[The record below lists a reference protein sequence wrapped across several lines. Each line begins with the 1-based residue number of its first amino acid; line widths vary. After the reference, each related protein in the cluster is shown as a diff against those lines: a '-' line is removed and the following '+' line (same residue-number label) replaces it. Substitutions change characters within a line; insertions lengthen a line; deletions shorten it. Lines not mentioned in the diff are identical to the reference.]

1 MKLFEPGSLW
11 SYKGYRFFWFS
22 NTIFVL
28 GASAFPIA
36 LAVAVLDAGGTATSL
51 GLILGARVLSGV
63 VFAPFAGV
71 WADRLPRRNV
81 MIGADLFR
89 SALVVSMIFV
99 STPTMP
105 HVLLGLAV
113 FIMGLGDAFG
123 AAAAG
128 AIIPSLV
135 PDEKLPAAN
144 VARNIVTK
152 GASIV
157 GPGIGGASVF
167 LVGARFTFIFTAVA
181 FVLGTYFLSKIKEDI
196 NIDKREQEPFLTEL
210 REGLRT
216 VRDIPWIGAF
226 ILMVSVQLMVV
237 IAAET
242 VLLPVISRREF
253 DSNTPFALAAAAFS
267 VGSIISALLCVKIKV
282 KHEGYVS
289 IFVWMFIIIAPLALA
304 FPVSE
309 IFVVIAYL
317 FAGFSVGPWEA
328 WWSSAVQRE
337 VPQHLQGRVF
347 SIDHMGSAG
356 LMPLGMALIGP
367 AVTLFGEKELLI
379 GASIFHVLISFAIL
393 RVPGVKDMKMPK
405 QEIDTDYSH
414 GEHK

>member
-1 MKLFEPGSLW
+1 VKLFEPGSLW

-51 GLILGARVLSGV
+51 GLILGARILAGV

-89 SALVVSMIFV
+89 SALVVSMIFI
-99 STPTMP
+99 SAPSMP
-105 HVLLGLAV
+105 HILLGLAV
-113 FIMGLGDAFG
+113 FLMGVGDAFG

-157 GPGIGGASVF
+157 GPGIGGASV
-167 LVGARFTFIFTAVA
+167 LLIGARLTFVFTAVA
-181 FVLGTYFLSKIKEDI
+181 FAFGTYFLFKIQEDI
-196 NIDKREQEPFLTEL
+196 NGNKREQEPFMVEL

-216 VRDIPWIGAF
+216 VRDIPWIGAM

-237 IAAET
+237 LAAET

-253 DSNTPFALAAAAFS
+253 DSNAPFAMAAVAFS
-267 VGSIISALLCVKIKV
+267 VGSIISALICVKVKV

-289 IFVWMFIIIAPLALA
+289 IFVWMFIVIAPLALA
-304 FPVSE
+304 FPVSAT
-309 IFVVIAYL
+309 VLVIAYL
-317 FAGFSVGPWEA
+317 LAGFSVGPWEA

-356 LMPLGMALIGP
+356 LMPIGMALIGP
-367 AVTLFGEKELLI
+367 AVALFGEKELLI
-379 GASIFHVLISFAIL
+379 GASIFHVLITFAIL
-393 RVPGVKDMKMPK
+393 GVPGVKDMKMPK
-405 QEIDTDYSH
+405 KEIDTDYSN
-414 GEHK
+414 GEQK

>member
-113 FIMGLGDAFG
+113 FFMGLGDAFG

-309 IFVVIAYL
+309 TFVVIAYL

-367 AVTLFGEKELLI
+367 AVAVFGEKELLI

-393 RVPGVKDMKMPK
+393 GVPGVKDMKMPK
-405 QEIDTDYSH
+405 KEIDTDYSH

>member
-1 MKLFEPGSLW
+1 
-11 SYKGYRFFWFS
+11 
-22 NTIFVL
+22 
-28 GASAFPIA
+28 
-36 LAVAVLDAGGTATSL
+36 
-51 GLILGARVLSGV
+51 
-63 VFAPFAGV
+63 
-71 WADRLPRRNV
+71 

-89 SALVVSMIFV
+89 SALVVVMIFV

-105 HVLLGLAV
+105 HIFLGLAV
-113 FIMGLGDAFG
+113 FLMGAGDAFG

-144 VARNIVTK
+144 VARGIVVK
-152 GASIV
+152 SASIV

-181 FVLGTYFLSKIKEDI
+181 FILGTYFLSKIKEDI
-196 NIDKREQEPFLTEL
+196 NGQKREQEPFMVEL

-267 VGSIISALLCVKIKV
+267 LGGILSALLCVKIKV

-289 IFVWMFIIIAPLALA
+289 IFVWMFIIIAPLSLA
-304 FPVSE
+304 FPVSGTF
-309 IFVVIAYL
+309 IVVAYL

-356 LMPLGMALIGP
+356 LMPIGMALIGP
-367 AVTLFGEKELLI
+367 AVAFFGEKELLI

-393 RVPGVKDMKMPK
+393 RVPGVKDMKMP
-405 QEIDTDYSH
+405 IPHTDYSH
-414 GEHK
+414 GEQK

>member
-11 SYKGYRFFWFS
+11 SYKGYRLFWFS
-22 NTIFVL
+22 NSIFVL

-36 LAVAVLDAGGTATSL
+36 LAVTVLDAGGTATSL
-51 GLILGARVLSGV
+51 GLILGARILSGV

-89 SALVVSMIFV
+89 AALVVSMIFI
-99 STPTMP
+99 SAPSMP
-105 HVLLGLAV
+105 HILLGLAV
-113 FIMGLGDAFG
+113 FLMGVGDAFG

-157 GPGIGGASVF
+157 GPGIGGASV
-167 LVGARFTFIFTAVA
+167 LLIGARLTFIFTAVA
-181 FVLGTYFLSKIKEDI
+181 FAFGTYFLSKIQEDI
-196 NIDKREQEPFLTEL
+196 NGNKREQEPFMVEL

-216 VRDIPWIGAF
+216 VRNIPWIGAM
-226 ILMVSVQLMVV
+226 ILMVSVQLMIVL
-237 IAAET
+237 AAET

-253 DSNTPFALAAAAFS
+253 ESNAPFAMAAVAFS
-267 VGSIISALLCVKIKV
+267 VGSIISALICVKVKV

-304 FPVSE
+304 FPVSAT
-309 IFVVIAYL
+309 FLVIAYL
-317 FAGFSVGPWEA
+317 LAGFSVGPWEA

-356 LMPLGMALIGP
+356 LMPIGMALIGP
-367 AVTLFGEKELLI
+367 SVALFGEKELLI
-379 GASIFHVLISFAIL
+379 GASIFHVLITFAIL
-393 RVPGVKDMKMPK
+393 GVPGVKDMKMPK
-405 QEIDTDYSH
+405 KEIDTDYSN

>member
-1 MKLFEPGSLW
+1 VKLFEPGSLW

-113 FIMGLGDAFG
+113 FFMGAGDAFG

-144 VARNIVTK
+144 VGRNIVVK

-196 NIDKREQEPFLTEL
+196 NGDKREREPFLTEL

-267 VGSIISALLCVKIKV
+267 VGSIISALLCIKIKV

-289 IFVWMFIIIAPLALA
+289 IFVWMFIIIAPLSLA
-304 FPVSE
+304 FPVSGTF
-309 IFVVIAYL
+309 IVVAYL

-367 AVTLFGEKELLI
+367 AVALFGEKELLI

-393 RVPGVKDMKMPK
+393 GVPGVKDMKMPK
-405 QEIDTDYSH
+405 KEIDTDYSH

>member
-11 SYKGYRFFWFS
+11 SYKGYRLFWFS

-36 LAVAVLDAGGTATSL
+36 LAVTVLDAGGTATSL
-51 GLILGARVLSGV
+51 GLILGARILSGV

-71 WADRLPRRNV
+71 WADRLPRKNV

-89 SALVVSMIFV
+89 SALVVSMIFF
-99 STPTMP
+99 SAPEMP
-105 HVLLGLAV
+105 HILLGLAV
-113 FIMGLGDAFG
+113 FFMGVGDAFG

-157 GPGIGGASVF
+157 GPGIGGASVL
-167 LVGARFTFIFTAVA
+167 LVGARLTFIFTAVA
-181 FVLGTYFLSKIKEDI
+181 FALGTYFLSKIREDI
-196 NIDKREQEPFLTEL
+196 NGDKREQEPFFVEL

-216 VRDIPWIGAF
+216 VRDIPWIGAM
-226 ILMVSVQLMVV
+226 ILMVSLQLMVV
-237 IAAET
+237 LAAEV

-253 DSNTPFALAAAAFS
+253 DSSTPFAMAAVAFS
-267 VGSIISALLCVKIKV
+267 VGSIISALICVKVKV

-304 FPVSE
+304 FPVSPT
-309 IFVVIAYL
+309 FLVIAYL
-317 FAGFSVGPWEA
+317 LAGFSVGPWEA
-328 WWSSAVQRE
+328 WWASAVQRE

-356 LMPLGMALIGP
+356 LMPIGMALIGP
-367 AVTLFGEKELLI
+367 AVAFFGETELLI
-379 GASIFHVLISFAIL
+379 GASIFHILISFAIL
-393 RVPGVKDMKMPK
+393 RVPGVKDMKMPGN
-405 QEIDTDYSH
+405 YSH

>member
-113 FIMGLGDAFG
+113 FLMGLGDAFG

-309 IFVVIAYL
+309 TFVVIAYL

-367 AVTLFGEKELLI
+367 AVALFGEKELLI

-393 RVPGVKDMKMPK
+393 GVPGVKDMKMPK
-405 QEIDTDYSH
+405 KEIDTDYSH

>member
-1 MKLFEPGSLW
+1 VKLFEPGSLW

-89 SALVVSMIFV
+89 SALVVAMIFV

-113 FIMGLGDAFG
+113 FFMGAGDAFG

-196 NIDKREQEPFLTEL
+196 NGDKREREPFFTEL

-267 VGSIISALLCVKIKV
+267 VGSIISALLCIKIKV

-304 FPVSE
+304 FPVSGTF
-309 IFVVIAYL
+309 IVIAYL

-393 RVPGVKDMKMPK
+393 GVPGVKDMKMPK
-405 QEIDTDYSH
+405 KEIDTDYSH

>member
-11 SYKGYRFFWFS
+11 SYRGYRFFWFS
-22 NTIFVL
+22 NSIFVL

-51 GLILGARVLSGV
+51 GLILGARILSGV

-81 MIGADLFR
+81 MIGSDLFR
-89 SALVVSMIFV
+89 SALVVSMVFV

-105 HVLLGLAV
+105 HFLLGLAV
-113 FIMGLGDAFG
+113 FLMGVGDAFG

-128 AIIPSLV
+128 AIVPSLV

-157 GPGIGGASVF
+157 GPGIGGASV
-167 LVGARFTFIFTAVA
+167 LLIGARLTFVFTAVA
-181 FVLGTYFLSKIKEDI
+181 FAFGTYFLSKIKEDI
-196 NIDKREQEPFLTEL
+196 NGNKREQEPFMVEL

-216 VRDIPWIGAF
+216 VRDIPWIGAM

-253 DSNTPFALAAAAFS
+253 DSNAPFAMAAVAFS
-267 VGSIISALLCVKIKV
+267 VGSIISALICVKVKV

-289 IFVWMFIIIAPLALA
+289 IFVWMFIVIAPLALA
-304 FPVSE
+304 FPVSPT
-309 IFVVIAYL
+309 FLVIAYL
-317 FAGFSVGPWEA
+317 LAGFSVGPWEA

-356 LMPLGMALIGP
+356 LMPIGMALIGP
-367 AVTLFGEKELLI
+367 AVAFFGEKELLI
-379 GASIFHVLISFAIL
+379 GASIFHVLITFAIL
-393 RVPGVKDMKMPK
+393 GVPGVKDMKMPK
-405 QEIDTDYSH
+405 KEIDTNYSN